1 MAQQGPP
8 NESQHPSPINNDDP
22 MMPSVQFIP
31 NPQSVPMQVT
41 FIPHVT
47 TTTITTPPP
56 TVTATPTDSIQA
68 SSSVAAR
75 MTVTQENPITSNMVG
90 YASTTIETSGNTNAP
105 MTTTAF
111 QPSWG
116 DAQNMTTP
124 APAPPTTTAAT
135 TSQISGSSTNT
146 TTTTSSKSEDHS
158 CAPPRHAPSTIA
170 SGDEDESTAHET
182 SGKDP
187 SFSVKL
193 HRMLSL
199 TENND
204 YITWLPHGRS
214 WRVLEPQAFEMKTIP
229 TYFRH
234 AKVRFSRRCCC
245 FCGFVFYV
253 HPQELIL

>member
-1 MAQQGPP
+1 MA
-8 NESQHPSPINNDDP
+8 SA
-22 MMPSVQFIP
+22 
-31 NPQSVPMQVT
+31 PMQVT

-47 TTTITTPPP
+47 TTTITTTQP
-56 TVTATPTDSIQA
+56 TVTATPTDSVQA

-75 MTVTQENPITSNMVG
+75 MMVTQENLITSNLVG
-90 YASTTIETSGNTNAP
+90 YPSTTIGTSAHTNAP

-116 DAQNMTTP
+116 DAQNMTAP
-124 APAPPTTTAAT
+124 APAPPPTTAAAT
-135 TSQISGSSTNT
+135 TSQISGSSTTT
-146 TTTTSSKSEDHS
+146 TTTTSSTSEDHS
-158 CAPPRHAPSTIA
+158 RAPPRHAPSTIA

-193 HRMLSL
+193 HRMLSS

-234 AKVRFSRRCCC
+234 AKVRF
-245 FCGFVFYV
+245 
-253 HPQELIL
+253 